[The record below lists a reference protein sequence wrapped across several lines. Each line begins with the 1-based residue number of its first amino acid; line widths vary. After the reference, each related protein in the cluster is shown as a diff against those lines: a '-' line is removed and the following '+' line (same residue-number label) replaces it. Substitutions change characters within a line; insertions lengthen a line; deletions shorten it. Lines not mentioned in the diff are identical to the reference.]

1 MKYISTRGLAPQ
13 LGFAEILLGGLGSD
27 GGLYMPQS
35 YPRFSAAELAGMR
48 GMNYRDLAFA
58 VLSRLIDDIPHDDL
72 RVLVDKTYTAEVYR
86 YTNPGEQAEDIT
98 PLKTLEPG
106 LHVLGLSNG
115 PTLAFKD
122 MAMQLLGNL
131 FEYVLTKTGGELNIL
146 GATSGDTGSAAE
158 YAMRGKRGIRVFMLS
173 PEHGM
178 TRFQQAQMY
187 ALQDDNIH
195 NLVIRGVFDQCQDI
209 VKAVSNDLEFKTRHH
224 IGAVNSINWARV
236 AAQSVY
242 YFKAYFAATHSDDQ
256 SVSFS
261 VPSGNFGNVCAG
273 HIARQMGLPINK
285 LIVATNENDVLDEFF
300 RTGVYRPRPET
311 RHTSSPSMDISKA
324 SNFER
329 FIFDMS
335 GRDADKIR
343 ALWAEVES
351 GGSFDLKA
359 DGLFDRIAHYGI
371 VSGSSSHAN
380 RLDTIRMV
388 YEVYGTMIDPHTADY
403 GTMIDPHTADG
414 LKVGLDHR
422 EPGVPLICMETAQ
435 PAKFE
440 DAIFEA
446 LGIHPER
453 PAELADLEAQPQKKH
468 VMEADVHAVKQFIV
482 DHTH

>member
-1 MKYISTRGLAPQ
+1 MNYISTRGQAPH
-13 LGFAEILLGGLGSD
+13 LRFTEILLGGLASD
-27 GGLYMPQS
+27 GGLYVPES
-35 YPRFSAAELAGMR
+35 YPRFTPEEFAAMR
-48 GMNYRDLAFA
+48 GMNYRELAFA

-72 RVLVDKTYTAEVYR
+72 RTLIDKTYTPDVFRNVAS
-86 YTNPGEQAEDIT
+86 GENAEDIT

-106 LHVLGLSNG
+106 LHVMALSNG

-122 MAMQLLGNL
+122 IAMQLLGNL
-131 FEYVLTKTGGELNIL
+131 FEYVLDKTQGELNIL

-187 ALQDDNIH
+187 ALQDANIH

-209 VKAVSNDLEFKTRHH
+209 VKAVSNDLEFKRAHR

-242 YFKAYFAATHSDDQ
+242 YFKAYFAATHSNEQ

-300 RTGVYRPRPET
+300 KTGVYRPRPET
-311 RHTSSPSMDISKA
+311 QHTSSPSMDISKA

-329 FIFDMS
+329 FIFDIA
-335 GRDADKIR
+335 GRDAEKIR
-343 ALWAEVES
+343 TLWSAVES
-351 GGSFDLKA
+351 GGSFDLTAHA
-359 DGLFDRIAHYGI
+359 DLEAGSLFDRIAQYGV
-371 VSGSSSHAN
+371 VSGSSNHAN
-380 RLDTIRMV
+380 RIDTIRTV
-388 YEVYGTMIDPHTADY
+388 YEVYGTL
-403 GTMIDPHTADG
+403 IDPHTADG
-414 LKVGLDHR
+414 LKVGLEHR

-435 PAKFE
+435 PIKFE
-440 DAIFEA
+440 DAIHEA
-446 LGIHPER
+446 LGIHPGR
-453 PAELADLEAQPQKKH
+453 PAELANLETQPQKKY
-468 VMEADVHAVKQFIV
+468 VLDANVNAVKQFII
-482 DHTH
+482 DHAD

>member
-1 MKYISTRGLAPQ
+1 MKYLSTRGQAPQ
-13 LGFAEILLGGLGSD
+13 LRFSEILLGGLASD
-27 GGLYMPQS
+27 GGLYVPES
-35 YPRFSAAELAGMR
+35 YPHFTAAELEAMR
-48 GMNYRDLAFA
+48 GMNYRELAFS

-72 RVLVDKTYTAEVYR
+72 RVLIEKTYTADVYR
-86 YTNPGEQAEDIT
+86 YTNPGENAADIT

-106 LHVLGLSNG
+106 LHILALSNG

-131 FEYVLTKTGGELNIL
+131 FEYVLDKTRGELNIL

-158 YAMRGKRGIRVFMLS
+158 YAMRGKRGVRVFMLS

-187 ALQDDNIH
+187 ALQDANIH

-209 VKAVSNDLEFKTRHH
+209 VKAVSNDLEFKARHH

-242 YFKAYFAATHSDDQ
+242 YFKAYFAATRSNEQ
-256 SVSFS
+256 RVSFS

-273 HIARQMGLPINK
+273 HIARQMGLPIDK

-300 RTGVYRPRPET
+300 KTGIYRPRPET

-329 FIFDMS
+329 FVFDLT
-335 GRDADKIR
+335 GRDAAKVR
-343 ALWAEVES
+343 SLWQAVES

-359 DGLFDRIAHYGI
+359 DGLFDRVVGFGM
-371 VSGSSSHAN
+371 VSGSSSHTN
-380 RLDTIRMV
+380 RIDTIRSV
-388 YEVYGTMIDPHTADY
+388 YEVY

-414 LKVGLDHR
+414 LKVGLEHR

-435 PAKFE
+435 PAKFD
-440 DAIFEA
+440 DAIREA
-446 LGIHPER
+446 LGIEPVR

-468 VMEADVHAVKQFIV
+468 VMDADVNAVKQFIV
-482 DHTH
+482 DHSD

>member
-1 MKYISTRGLAPQ
+1 MNYISTRGRAPQ
-13 LGFAEILLGGLGSD
+13 LRFSEILLGGLAND
-27 GGLYMPQS
+27 GGLYVPEV
-35 YPRFSAAELAGMR
+35 YPRFSADELAAMR
-48 GMNYRDLAFA
+48 GMNYRELAFA

-72 RVLVDKTYTAEVYR
+72 RGLIDKTYTADVYR
-86 YTNPGEQAEDIT
+86 YTSNGENAEDIT

-106 LHVLGLSNG
+106 LHVLALSNG

-122 MAMQLLGNL
+122 MAMQFLGNL
-131 FEYVLTKTGGELNIL
+131 FEYVLDKTHGELNIL

-158 YAMRGKRGIRVFMLS
+158 YAMRGKRGISVFMLS

-209 VKAVSNDLEFKTRHH
+209 VKAVSNDLEFKATHR

-242 YFKAYFAATHSDDQ
+242 YFKAYFAATHSNEQ

-300 RTGVYRPRPET
+300 KTGVYRPRPQT
-311 RHTSSPSMDISKA
+311 KHTSSPSMDISKA

-329 FIFDMS
+329 FIFDMAD
-335 GRDADKIR
+335 RDAEKIR
-343 ALWAEVES
+343 SLWEAVES
-351 GGSFDLKA
+351 GGSFDLNA
-359 DGLFDRIAHYGI
+359 DGLFDKIAHYGI
-371 VSGSSSHAN
+371 VSGSSNHAN
-380 RLDTIRMV
+380 RIDTIRTV
-388 YEVYGTMIDPHTADY
+388 YEVYGTMV
-403 GTMIDPHTADG
+403 DPHTADG
-414 LKVGLDHR
+414 IKVGLEHR

-435 PAKFE
+435 PAKFDDSIRE
-440 DAIFEA
+440 AI
-446 LGIHPER
+446 GIEPLR
-453 PAELADLEAQPQKKH
+453 PAELADLEKLPQKKH
-468 VMEADVHAVKQFIV
+468 VMDADVKAVKQFIV
-482 DHTH
+482 EQVG

>member
-1 MKYISTRGLAPQ
+1 MNYLSTRGLAPR
-13 LGFAEILLGGLGSD
+13 LRFSEILLGGLASD
-27 GGLYMPQS
+27 GGLYVPEA
-35 YPRFSAAELAGMR
+35 YPRFTAAELAAMR
-48 GMNYRDLAFA
+48 GMNYRELAFA

-72 RVLVDKTYTAEVYR
+72 RRLIDKTYVADVYR
-86 YTNPGEQAEDIT
+86 YTTDKENAEDIT

-106 LHVLGLSNG
+106 LHVLALSNG

-131 FEYVLTKTGGELNIL
+131 FEYVLDKTQGELNIL

-158 YAMRGKRGIRVFMLS
+158 YAMRGKHGVRVFMLS

-187 ALQDDNIH
+187 ALTDANIH
-195 NLVIRGVFDQCQDI
+195 NLVIRGVFDQCQDM
-209 VKAVSNDLEFKTRHH
+209 VKAVSNDLDFKARHH
-224 IGAVNSINWARV
+224 IGVVNSINWARV

-242 YFKAYFAATHSDDQ
+242 YFKAYFAATHDNDQ
-256 SVSFS
+256 QVSFS

-273 HIARQMGLPINK
+273 HIARQMGLPIAK

-311 RHTSSPSMDISKA
+311 KHTSSPSMDISKA

-329 FIFDMS
+329 FVFDLA
-335 GRDADKIR
+335 GRDAAQVR
-343 ALWAEVES
+343 SLWSAVES
-351 GGSFDLKA
+351 GGSFDLNTHA
-359 DGLFDRIAHYGI
+359 DPKGGSLFDHVADFGV
-371 VSGSSSHAN
+371 VSGSSNHAN
-380 RLDTIRMV
+380 RIDTIRTV
-388 YEVYGTMIDPHTADY
+388 YEVY

-414 LKVGLDHR
+414 LKVGLEHR

-440 DAIFEA
+440 DAIHEA
-446 LGIHPER
+446 LGIEPVR
-453 PAELADLEAQPQKKH
+453 PTELADLEAQPQKKH
-468 VMEADVHAVKQFIV
+468 VLEADVAAVKRFIV
-482 DHTH
+482 EHV

>member
-1 MKYISTRGLAPQ
+1 MNYISTRGRAPQ
-13 LGFAEILLGGLGSD
+13 LRFSEILLGGLAND
-27 GGLYMPQS
+27 GGLYVPES
-35 YPRFSAAELAGMR
+35 YPRFSAEELGAMR
-48 GMNYRDLAFA
+48 GMNYRELAFE

-72 RVLVDKTYTAEVYR
+72 RRLIDKTYTPDVYR
-86 YTNPGEQAEDIT
+86 YANSGENAEDIT

-106 LHVLGLSNG
+106 LHVLALSNG

-122 MAMQLLGNL
+122 MAMQFLGNL
-131 FEYVLTKTGGELNIL
+131 FEYVLDKTHGELNIL

-187 ALQDDNIH
+187 SLQDENIQ

-209 VKAVSNDLEFKTRHH
+209 VKAVSNDLEFKAAHR

-242 YFKAYFAATHSDDQ
+242 YFKAYFAATHSNDQ

-273 HIARQMGLPINK
+273 HIARQMGLPISK
-285 LIVATNENDVLDEFF
+285 LIAATNENDVLDEFF
-300 RTGVYRPRPET
+300 KTGVYRPRPQT
-311 RHTSSPSMDISKA
+311 KHTSSPSMDISKA

-329 FIFDMS
+329 FVFDLS
-335 GRDADKIR
+335 GRDADKVR
-343 ALWAEVES
+343 GLWNAVES

-359 DGLFDRIAHYGI
+359 DGLFGRVAEFGV

-380 RLDTIRMV
+380 RIDTIRTV
-388 YEVYGTMIDPHTADY
+388 YEVYGTMV
-403 GTMIDPHTADG
+403 DPHTADG
-414 LKVGLDHR
+414 IKVGLEYR

-435 PAKFE
+435 PAKF
-440 DAIFEA
+440 DDSIREA
-446 LGIHPER
+446 LGIDPVR
-453 PAELADLEAQPQKKH
+453 PVELADLEKLPQSKH
-468 VMEADVHAVKQFIV
+468 VMDADINAVKQFIV
-482 DHTH
+482 EQAG

>member
-1 MKYISTRGLAPQ
+1 MKYQSTRGNAPIQ
-13 LGFAEILLGGLGSD
+13 SFTQILLGGLASD
-27 GGLYMPQS
+27 GGLYVPES
-35 YPRFSAAELAGMR
+35 YPKLSTADLEAMR
-48 GMNYRDLAFA
+48 GMNYRELAFA

-72 RVLVDKTYTAEVYR
+72 RKLIDKTYTADVYR
-86 YTNPGEQAEDIT
+86 FTNAGENAEDIT

-131 FEYVLTKTGGELNIL
+131 FEYVLDKTHGELNIL

-173 PEHGM
+173 PVHGM

-187 ALQDDNIH
+187 ALQDDNIQ

-209 VKAVSNDLEFKTRHH
+209 VKAVSNDLEFKAKHH

-242 YFKAYFAATHSDDQ
+242 YFKAYFAATHSNDQ

-285 LIVATNENDVLDEFF
+285 LIVASNENDVLDEFF
-300 RTGVYRPRPET
+300 KTGVYRPRPET
-311 RHTSSPSMDISKA
+311 KHTSSPSMDISKA

-329 FIFDMS
+329 FVFDLS
-335 GRDADKIR
+335 GRDAARIR
-343 ALWAEVES
+343 ALWSAVES
-351 GGSFDLKA
+351 GGSFDLNAHTDPK
-359 DGLFDRIAHYGI
+359 GGSLFDRVADFGM
-371 VSGSSSHAN
+371 VSGSSNHAN
-380 RLDTIRMV
+380 RIDTIRTV
-388 YEVYGTMIDPHTADY
+388 YEVYGTMIDPHTAD
-403 GTMIDPHTADG
+403 GI
-414 LKVGLDHR
+414 KVGLEHR

-435 PAKFE
+435 PAKFD
-440 DAIFEA
+440 DAIREA
-446 LGIHPER
+446 LGIEPVR
-453 PAELADLEAQPQKKH
+453 PAELADLEAQPQRKH
-468 VMEADVHAVKQFIV
+468 VMNADVNAVKQFIV
-482 DHTH
+482 DAS

>member
-1 MKYISTRGLAPQ
+1 MHYISTRGQAPK
-13 LGFAEILLGGLGSD
+13 LRFSEILLGGLASD
-27 GGLYMPQS
+27 GGLYVPES
-35 YPRFSAAELAGMR
+35 YPRFSSAELAAMR
-48 GMNYRDLAFA
+48 GMPYSELAFV
-58 VLSRLIDDIPHDDL
+58 VLSRLIDDIPAADL
-72 RVLVDKTYTAEVYR
+72 KTIIDKTYTAHVYR
-86 YTNPGEQAEDIT
+86 YTQNGENAADIT

-106 LHVLGLSNG
+106 LHLLALSNG

-122 MAMQLLGNL
+122 VAMQLLGNL
-131 FEYVLTKTGGELNIL
+131 FEYTLAKTGGELNIL

-195 NLVIRGVFDQCQDI
+195 NLVICGVFDQCQDM
-209 VKAVSNDLEFKTRHH
+209 VKAVSNDLDFKTRHY

-242 YFKAYFAATHSDDQ
+242 YFKAYFAATKDNHKAGDDRQ
-256 SVSFS
+256 VSFS

-273 HIARQMGLPINK
+273 HIARQMGLPIKK

-300 RTGVYRPRPET
+300 QTGVYRPRAET

-329 FIFDMS
+329 FIFDLV
-335 GRDADKIR
+335 GRDPQKIR
-343 ALWAEVES
+343 ALWNEVEA
-351 GGSFDLKA
+351 GRSFDLKA
-359 DGLFDRIAHYGI
+359 DGLFERVTEYGL
-371 VSGSSSHAN
+371 VSGSSNHAQ
-380 RLDTIRMV
+380 RMETIRMV
-388 YEVYGTMIDPHTADY
+388 YEVYGTMVDT
-403 GTMIDPHTADG
+403 HTADG
-414 LKVGLDHR
+414 IKVGLEHR

-440 DAIFEA
+440 DAIREA
-446 LGIHPER
+446 LDIDPQR
-453 PAELADLEAQPQKKH
+453 PSDLVDLEAQPQRK
-468 VMEADVHAVKQFIV
+468 VVLDADVAAIKQFIV
-482 DHTH
+482 SHTA

>member
-1 MKYISTRGLAPQ
+1 MNYLSTRGLAPH
-13 LGFAEILLGGLGSD
+13 LRFSEILLGGLASD
-27 GGLYMPQS
+27 GGLYVPEA
-35 YPRFSAAELAGMR
+35 YPRFSEAELAAMR

-58 VLSRLIDDIPHDDL
+58 VLSRLIDDIPPDDL
-72 RVLVDKTYTAEVYR
+72 RALIDKTYTAAVYR
-86 YTNPGEQAEDIT
+86 YTHPGENAEDIT

-106 LHVLGLSNG
+106 LHVLALSNG

-131 FEYVLTKTGGELNIL
+131 FEYVLDKTHGELNIL

-187 ALQDDNIH
+187 ALADANIH

-209 VKAVSNDLEFKTRHH
+209 VKAVSNDLDFKTRHH

-242 YFKAYFAATHSDDQ
+242 YFKAYFAATHENGQ
-256 SVSFS
+256 QVSFS

-273 HIARQMGLPINK
+273 HIARQMGLPIDK

-300 RTGVYRPRPET
+300 KTGVYRPRPET
-311 RHTSSPSMDISKA
+311 KHTSSPSMDISKA

-329 FIFDMS
+329 FVFDLA
-335 GRDADKIR
+335 GRDAAKIR
-343 ALWAEVES
+343 SLWRAVES
-351 GGSFDLKA
+351 GGSFDLRAEAGA
-359 DGLFDRIAHYGI
+359 DGRSLFDRVADFGML
-371 VSGSSSHAN
+371 SGSSNHAS
-380 RLDTIRMV
+380 RIDTIRTA
-388 YEVYGTMIDPHTADY
+388 YEVY

-414 LKVGLDHR
+414 LKVGLEHR
-422 EPGVPLICMETAQ
+422 QPGVPLICMETAQ

-440 DAIFEA
+440 DAIREA
-446 LGIHPER
+446 LGIEPVR
-453 PAELADLEAQPQKKH
+453 PAELADLEAQPQQKH
-468 VMEADVHAVKQFIV
+468 VMDADLDAVKRFIV
-482 DHTH
+482 DHAG

>member
-1 MKYISTRGLAPQ
+1 MNYLSTRGLAPQ
-13 LGFAEILLGGLGSD
+13 LRFSEILLGGLASD
-27 GGLYMPQS
+27 GGLYVPET
-35 YPRFSAAELAGMR
+35 YPCFTPAELEAMR
-48 GMNYRDLAFA
+48 GMNYRELAFT

-72 RVLVDKTYTAEVYR
+72 RTLIDKTYTADVYR
-86 YTNPGEQAEDIT
+86 YTNPGENAEDIT

-106 LHVLGLSNG
+106 LHVLALSNG

-131 FEYVLTKTGGELNIL
+131 FEYVLAKTGGELNIL

-187 ALQDDNIH
+187 ALTDTNIY

-209 VKAVSNDLEFKTRHH
+209 VKAVSNDLEFKTEHH

-242 YFKAYFAATHSDDQ
+242 YFKAYFAATRSNDQ
-256 SVSFS
+256 QVSFS

-273 HIARQMGLPINK
+273 HIARQMGLPIRK

-300 RTGVYRPRPET
+300 TTGVYRPRPET
-311 RHTSSPSMDISKA
+311 KHTSSPSMDISKA

-329 FIFDMS
+329 FVFDLA
-335 GRDADKIR
+335 GRDAATVRSLWR
-343 ALWAEVES
+343 AVES
-351 GGSFDLKA
+351 GGNFDLNA
-359 DGLFDRIAHYGI
+359 HSDSRGGRLFDRVAEFGM
-371 VSGSSSHAN
+371 VSGSSNHAN
-380 RLDTIRMV
+380 RIDTIRTV
-388 YEVYGTMIDPHTADY
+388 YQVY

-414 LKVGLDHR
+414 LKVGLEHR
-422 EPGVPLICMETAQ
+422 EPGVPLVCMETAQ
-435 PAKFE
+435 PAKFD
-440 DAIFEA
+440 DAIHEA
-446 LGIHPER
+446 LGIEPVR
-453 PAELADLEAQPQKKH
+453 PAELAGLEAQPQKKH
-468 VMEADVHAVKQFIV
+468 MLDADVNAVKQFIV
-482 DHTH
+482 DHAG

>member
-1 MKYISTRGLAPQ
+1 MKYLSTRGQAPQ
-13 LGFAEILLGGLGSD
+13 LRFSEILLGGLASD
-27 GGLYMPQS
+27 GGLYVPES
-35 YPRFSAAELAGMR
+35 YPHFTAAELEAMR
-48 GMNYRDLAFA
+48 GMNYRELAFS

-72 RVLVDKTYTAEVYR
+72 RVLIEKTYTADVYR
-86 YTNPGEQAEDIT
+86 YTNPGENAADIT

-106 LHVLGLSNG
+106 LHILALSNG

-131 FEYVLTKTGGELNIL
+131 FEYVLDKTRGELNIL

-158 YAMRGKRGIRVFMLS
+158 YAMRGKRGVRVFMLS

-187 ALQDDNIH
+187 ALQDANIH

-209 VKAVSNDLEFKTRHH
+209 VKAVSNDLEFKARHH

-242 YFKAYFAATHSDDQ
+242 YFKAYFAATRSNEQ
-256 SVSFS
+256 RVSFS

-273 HIARQMGLPINK
+273 HIARQMGLPIDK

-300 RTGVYRPRPET
+300 KTGIYRPRPET

-329 FIFDMS
+329 FVFDLT
-335 GRDADKIR
+335 GRDAAKVR
-343 ALWAEVES
+343 SLWQAVES

-359 DGLFDRIAHYGI
+359 DGLFDRVVGFGM
-371 VSGSSSHAN
+371 VSGSSSHTN
-380 RLDTIRMV
+380 RIDTIRTV
-388 YEVYGTMIDPHTADY
+388 YEVY

-414 LKVGLDHR
+414 LKVGLEHR

-435 PAKFE
+435 PAKFD
-440 DAIFEA
+440 DAIREA
-446 LGIHPER
+446 LGIEPVR

-468 VMEADVHAVKQFIV
+468 VMDADVNAVKQFIV
-482 DHTH
+482 DHSD

>member
-1 MKYISTRGLAPQ
+1 MNYISTRGLAPH
-13 LGFAEILLGGLGSD
+13 LRFSEILLGGLASD
-27 GGLYMPQS
+27 GGLYVPEH
-35 YPRFSAAELAGMR
+35 YPRFSADELAAMR
-48 GMNYRDLAFA
+48 AMNYRELAFE

-72 RVLVDKTYTAEVYR
+72 RRLIDKTYTPDVYR
-86 YTNPGEQAEDIT
+86 FTHAEENAADIT

-106 LHVLGLSNG
+106 LHVLALSNG

-122 MAMQLLGNL
+122 MAMQFLGNL
-131 FEYVLTKTGGELNIL
+131 FEYVLDKTHGELNIL

-195 NLVIRGVFDQCQDI
+195 NLVIKGVFDQCQDM
-209 VKAVSNDLEFKTRHH
+209 VKAVSNDLEFKARHH

-242 YFKAYFAATHSDDQ
+242 YFKAYFAATHGNDQ

-300 RTGVYRPRPET
+300 KTGVYRPRPET

-329 FIFDMS
+329 FIFDLS

-343 ALWAEVES
+343 SLWKTVES

-359 DGLFDRIAHYGI
+359 DGLFDRIADCGV
-371 VSGSSSHAN
+371 VSGSSNHAN
-380 RLDTIRMV
+380 RIDTIRTV
-388 YEVYGTMIDPHTADY
+388 YEVYGTMV
-403 GTMIDPHTADG
+403 DPHTADG
-414 LKVGLDHR
+414 IKVGLEHR

-435 PAKFE
+435 PAKFDDSIRE
-440 DAIFEA
+440 AINVE
-446 LGIHPER
+446 PVR
-453 PAELADLEAQPQKKH
+453 PVELADLERLPQKKH
-468 VMEADVHAVKQFIV
+468 VMAADVNAVKQFIV
-482 DHTH
+482 DHAN